1 MIPDLISQEST
12 ISLFS
17 RLMRRY
23 LSITAEFETRAGAKS
38 TTSPNALYIGATGLA
53 AHSQGTETV
62 RLEMA
67 GLLVQNW

>member
-12 ISLFS
+12 ISLLS
-17 RLMRRY
+17 RLMQRY
-23 LSITAEFETRAGAKS
+23 VSNTAEFETRAGAKS
-38 TTSPNALYIGATGLA
+38 GANGLA